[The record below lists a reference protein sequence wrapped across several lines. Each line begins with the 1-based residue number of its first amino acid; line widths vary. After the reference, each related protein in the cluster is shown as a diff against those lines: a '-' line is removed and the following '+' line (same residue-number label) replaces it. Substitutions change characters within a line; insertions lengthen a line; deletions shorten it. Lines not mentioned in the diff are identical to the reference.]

1 MDQSIKNPD
10 AIDTVPIDGATKPPL
25 EINVVTNDG
34 DKESF
39 TLPGNDGVFFVDQ
52 KTLSDIE
59 KDILDLQTARSIIEK
74 KLKNEGSKIPEKEE
88 TPSINSSV
96 LTDDVANAIRDT
108 IALELKKFKLDG
120 GEKSV
125 KKKGKRSK
133 YKMETCILMRQILP
147 KEARLSP
154 KTSKIK
160 KT

>member
-1 MDQSIKNPD
+1 MDQSIKNHD
-10 AIDTVPIDGATKPPL
+10 AIDTAPIDGATQSPL
-25 EINVVTNDG
+25 EINVVTSDG

-39 TLPGNDGVFFVDQ
+39 SLPGNDGVFFVDQ

-96 LTDDVANAIRDT
+96 LTEDVANAIRDT

-120 GEKSV
+120 GEKSARR
-125 KKKGKRSK
+125 KGKRSK
-133 YKMETCILMRQILP
+133 
-147 KEARLSP
+147 
-154 KTSKIK
+154 
-160 KT
+160 